1 MSKTLIIAEAGVNHN
16 GDINIAKKLIDTAC
30 EAGCDV
36 VKFQTFKVDSLVSRA
51 ASLADYQ
58 KKNTGKDESQKEM
71 LSRLSLSYEDFETL
85 KKYCDNKAIE
95 FLSTPFDIESIH
107 FLDDL
112 VNFWKIPSGEITDYP
127 YLVEIAKTHKKV
139 ILSTGMSSL
148 DEVEAAVSLLRLNGA
163 CDISLLH
170 CTTEYPAP
178 FDSVNLKAMN
188 TLKTRFNVPVGYSDH
203 TKGISIP
210 IAAVAMGASI
220 IEKHFTLD
228 RNMEGPDHKAS
239 LEPNELKEMVDAIRN
254 VEDSL
259 GDGIKVIQ
267 NAESQNKS
275 VVRKSIVA
283 KTDIKKGD
291 TFTENNITT
300 KRPGTGLNPM
310 KWPDVIGKKATKNY
324 TADELIEID
333 KL

>member
-1 MSKTLIIAEAGVNHN
+1 
-16 GDINIAKKLIDTAC
+16 
-30 EAGCDV
+30 
-36 VKFQTFKVDSLVSRA
+36 
-51 ASLADYQ
+51 
-58 KKNTGKDESQKEM
+58 
-71 LSRLSLSYEDFETL
+71 
-85 KKYCDNKAIE
+85 
-95 FLSTPFDIESIH
+95 
-107 FLDDL
+107 
-112 VNFWKIPSGEITDYP
+112 
-127 YLVEIAKTHKKV
+127 
-139 ILSTGMSSL
+139 
-148 DEVEAAVSLLRLNGA
+148 
-163 CDISLLH
+163 
-170 CTTEYPAP
+170 
-178 FDSVNLKAMN
+178 MN
-188 TLKTRFNVPVGYSDH
+188 TLKTRFNVSVGYSDH

-210 IAAVAMGASI
+210 IAAVAMGAVI

-283 KTDIKKGD
+283 KTDIKRGD